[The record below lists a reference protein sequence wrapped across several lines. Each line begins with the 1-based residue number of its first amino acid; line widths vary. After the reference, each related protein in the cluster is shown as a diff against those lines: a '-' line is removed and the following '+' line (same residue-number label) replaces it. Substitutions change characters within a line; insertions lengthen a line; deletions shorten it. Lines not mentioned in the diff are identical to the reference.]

1 MDITDI
7 IDKGLVGYYLEADYD
22 AINKELEEQI
32 KDMKEFNEK
41 KEYWLKKTKATIE
54 DIKNHTFK
62 DEKKCTQ

>member
-7 IDKGLVGYYLEADYD
+7 IDKGLVGYYLEADDD

-41 KEYWLKKTKATIE
+41 KEYWLKKKKATIE